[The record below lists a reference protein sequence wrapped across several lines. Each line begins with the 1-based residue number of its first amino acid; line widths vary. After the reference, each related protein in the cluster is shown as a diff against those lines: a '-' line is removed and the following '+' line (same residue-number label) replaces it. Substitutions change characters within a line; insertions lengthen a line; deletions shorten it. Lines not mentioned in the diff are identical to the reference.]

1 MKRRIK
7 FQLMTAT
14 IVLLIA
20 LVGGSF
26 YMIEYSLR
34 RHLPDKFSRETRF
47 THVVSGNPEI
57 KPWVDSLQ
65 KYKLIHD
72 TIVKMQNN
80 ERQHAMFVYA
90 NLPTTKTAVLLHG
103 YHDNGTKM
111 MQIAHIYAQMG
122 YNLMIPDHHAHGESE
137 GKMIQMGWKERF
149 DVLRWMTIADSLFS
163 DSIGHSQQVV
173 HGVSMGAALT
183 MCVSGENTP
192 DYVKCFVEDCGYTS
206 VWDEFTNQLKAQFGL
221 PPFPLLYCASGL
233 NKLIYGWS
241 FGEASP
247 LKQVAKCHKPMLFIH
262 GDNDNYVASKM
273 VFPLYKAKPG
283 IKQLWI
289 AKGSAHALSY
299 HDHRQEYADIVKKF
313 VSRNI
318 SSSHSVHRSVS
329 PSARH

>member
-34 RHLPDKFSRETRF
+34 RHFPDKFSRETRF

-137 GKMIQMGWKERF
+137 GKMIQMARMF
-149 DVLRWMTIADSLFS
+149 DSKISLKTLQMSLNTTLCELLLWSSLFIFLVLS
-163 DSIGHSQQVV
+163 NNSTLIS
-173 HGVSMGAALT
+173 
-183 MCVSGENTP
+183 EN
-192 DYVKCFVEDCGYTS
+192 
-206 VWDEFTNQLKAQFGL
+206 
-221 PPFPLLYCASGL
+221 LLYF
-233 NKLIYGWS
+233 LI
-241 FGEASP
+241 
-247 LKQVAKCHKPMLFIH
+247 
-262 GDNDNYVASKM
+262 
-273 VFPLYKAKPG
+273 
-283 IKQLWI
+283 
-289 AKGSAHALSY
+289 SY
-299 HDHRQEYADIVKKF
+299 E
-313 VSRNI
+313 
-318 SSSHSVHRSVS
+318 
-329 PSARH
+329 